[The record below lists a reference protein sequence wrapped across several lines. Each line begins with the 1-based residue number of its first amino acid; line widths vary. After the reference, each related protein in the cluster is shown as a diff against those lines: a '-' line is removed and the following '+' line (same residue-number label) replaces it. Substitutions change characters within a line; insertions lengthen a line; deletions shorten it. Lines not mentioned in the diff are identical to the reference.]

1 MNITVRSELTEDYN
15 AIANVNYEAFLGWHP
30 DNPYVSEP
38 VMVDLLRHNSLF
50 DPELSLVAE
59 VDGRIAGHAM
69 FSPFSFVV
77 LGRKQ
82 AGAVL
87 GPIAVSPEFQ
97 KTGIGGALIE
107 EGHRRLKKKG
117 FGFSLLCGHDTY
129 YPRFGYETKMFSEA
143 GTKIKVYIA
152 GFDGGNLSE
161 RPVTGQDLP
170 WIVKAWHDQYK
181 ESSLALYPG
190 DTVCEWMNTCYKCR
204 SSLISRGNRLLGYV
218 RYVQSATMIIK
229 ELLANNEDIPEILG
243 YLAWSRYGEAGGE
256 LYVSLPVEM
265 FAGLRGEKAKLT
277 PNDERN
283 AYSAFMIKVL
293 DENSPIAQYC
303 EQLRSGLIKPGIV
316 RFPSIFDVDDG
327 RVD

>member
-1 MNITVRSELTEDYN
+1 MNVTVRSEQTADYN
-15 AIANVNYEAFLGWHP
+15 AVANVNYEAFLGWHP

-38 VMVDLLRHNSLF
+38 VFVDLLRHNSLF

-59 VDGRIAGHAM
+59 VDGRIAGHAL
-69 FSPFSFVV
+69 FSPFDFVV

-87 GPIAVSPEFQ
+87 GPIAVRPEFQ

-107 EGHRRLKKKG
+107 EGHRRLKQKG

-129 YPRFGYETKMFSEA
+129 YPRFGYETKTFSEA
-143 GTKIKVYIA
+143 GTKLSIRVA
-152 GFDGGNLSE
+152 GFDGSNLTE
-161 RPVTGQDLP
+161 RPVTGQDMT
-170 WIVKAWHDQYK
+170 WITKAWHEQYD

-190 DTVCEWMNTCYKCR
+190 NTICEWMNTCFKCR
-204 SSLISRGNRLLGYV
+204 CSMISRGDRILGYV
-218 RYVQSATMIIK
+218 RYVLTTPLIIK
-229 ELLANNEDIPEILG
+229 ELLANKEDVPEILAW
-243 YLAWSRYGEAGGE
+243 LAWSRYGYAGGE
-256 LYVSLPVEM
+256 LHISLPVEM
-265 FAGLRGEKAKLT
+265 FTSLWDENEKPT
-277 PNDERN
+277 MMDERN

-293 DENSPIAQYC
+293 GENSPIAQYC
-303 EQLRSGLIKPGIV
+303 EQVRSGRIKPGIV

>member
-1 MNITVRSELTEDYN
+1 MVIKVRSEQTADYN
-15 AIANVNYEAFLGWHP
+15 AVANVNYEAFLGWHP

-59 VDGRIAGHAM
+59 ADGQIIGHAL

-87 GPIAVSPEFQ
+87 GPIAVKPEFQ

-107 EGHRRLKKKG
+107 ESHKRLKQKG

-143 GTKIKVYIA
+143 GAKIGIRAA
-152 GFDGGNLSE
+152 GFDGSDLVE
-161 RPVTGQDLP
+161 RPVTGQDMP
-170 WIVKAWHDQYK
+170 WIINAWQRQYA

-190 DTVCEWMNTCYKCR
+190 NTVCEWMNTCFKCR
-204 SSLISRGNRLLGYV
+204 CSMISRGDRLLGYV
-218 RYVQSATMIIK
+218 RYVMSAPVIIK
-229 ELLANNEDIPEILG
+229 ELLANKEDMPEILT
-243 YLAWSRYGEAGGE
+243 YLAYSRYGEAGGD
-256 LYVSLPVEM
+256 LLISLPVEM
-265 FAGLRGEKAKLT
+265 FAGLIDENNKLT
-277 PNDERN
+277 LKDERN
-283 AYSAFMIKVL
+283 AYTAFMIRVL
-293 DENSPIAQYC
+293 DDNSPISQYC
-303 EQLRSGLIKPGIV
+303 EKVRSGLIKPGIV